1 MLKIFSTQ
9 FNGVINKIL
18 TQKDDAIEDSARL
31 LAQAIT
37 GEGTIYLYCKDELN
51 AIAMEALHSSEPIPN
66 VALWDG
72 ILPETMHSADR
83 FILATRSN
91 EDMEIIEIAK
101 AIQKEH
107 GLVIGISTI
116 TNKEVAGLESVVDI
130 HIDLHCK
137 QGLVPDENGNR
148 VGNATTLAALF
159 VLFGIRLSLN
169 EILNEQD
176 DF

>member
-9 FNGVINKIL
+9 LSGVMNKIVS
-18 TQKDDAIEDSARL
+18 QKDEAIEDSARL

-51 AIAMEALHSSEPIPN
+51 VLATEALHSLEPIRN
-66 VALWDG
+66 VTLWDG
-72 ILPETMHSADR
+72 TLPENMHPADR
-83 FILATRSN
+83 FILATRFH
-91 EDMEIIEIAK
+91 DDKEIIDLAK
-101 AIQKEH
+101 TIQKEH

-116 TNKEVAGLESVVDI
+116 LDKDVCGLESNVDV

-137 QGLVPDENGNR
+137 KGLVPDENGNR
-148 VGNATTLAALF
+148 VGNATSLAALF

-169 EILNEQD
+169 EILNELED
-176 DF
+176 Y